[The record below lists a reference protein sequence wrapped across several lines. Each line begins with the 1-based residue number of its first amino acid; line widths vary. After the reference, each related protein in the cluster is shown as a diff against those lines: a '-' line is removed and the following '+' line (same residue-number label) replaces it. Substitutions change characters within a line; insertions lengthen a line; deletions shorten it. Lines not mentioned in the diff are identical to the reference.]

1 MLQLIAILLGL
12 STALDAGGPPADPP
26 TTPRPSV
33 VLVIADDAGW
43 IDFGFN
49 GGTDIATPE
58 MDRLAAE
65 GVTFGACYVTA
76 SVCSPSRAGL
86 LTGRYQQRFGHEYN
100 LPGTAPRVDGGLPLD
115 EITIANRF
123 EAAGLAT
130 GLVGKW
136 HLGLADRFHPIR
148 RGFDEFHGLRAGS
161 RSYFGDDRLAKGDR
175 RYEHVTEDDSSLTP
189 EAEIEYLTDTM
200 TNDAVDFIRR
210 HADRPSFLVVAYTA
224 PHGPMHARPD
234 DLEAIDE
241 TLRGKRRTY
250 AAMMRALDRG
260 VGRIADA
267 IDETGRDTMLLFV
280 NDNGGATNNASDN
293 GPWRGMKG
301 SLFEGGIRVPAFI
314 HRTSTIPA
322 GSVDHPTTSLDLVAT
337 AIAATGAD
345 GAGLDGIDLA
355 PWLTAAM
362 APPPS
367 RSLCWRRGPVAA
379 IRDGDLKLIRVE
391 EAGSMLFDVDADPG
405 ETTNLAGRRPAEVVR
420 LLAGLAAWEH
430 GLVEPRWTTGEYWR
444 RNLLKKHRMDVR
456 GREAERALP

>member
-1 MLQLIAILLGL
+1 M
-12 STALDAGGPPADPP
+12 
-26 TTPRPSV
+26 

-49 GGTDIATPE
+49 GGTEVATPAL
-58 MDRLAAE
+58 DRLAAE
-65 GVTFGACYVTA
+65 GLTFGACYVTA

-86 LTGRYQQRFGHEYN
+86 LTGRHQQRFGHEYN
-100 LPGTAPRVDGGLPLD
+100 LPGTAPRAEGGLPLD
-115 EITIANRF
+115 EHTIANRF

-136 HLGLADRFHPIR
+136 HLGLADRFHPTR

-161 RSYFGDDRLAKGDR
+161 RSYFGDERLTKGDR
-175 RYEHVTEDDSSLTP
+175 RYEHVTIDDSSTTP
-189 EAEIEYLTDTM
+189 EADIEYLTDTM
-200 TNDAVDFIRR
+200 TDDAVDFLRR

-234 DLEAIDE
+234 DLEAVGDR
-241 TLRGKRRTY
+241 LQGKRRTY

-267 IDETGRDTMLLFV
+267 IEESDRDTLLIFV

-293 GPWRGMKG
+293 GSWRGMKG

-314 HRTSTIPA
+314 HRPGTISS
-322 GSVDHPTTSLDLVAT
+322 GSIDHPVTSLDLVAT

-345 GAGLDGIDLA
+345 RSGLDGIDLSPWVGASPPA
-355 PWLTAAM
+355 PD
-362 APPPS
+362 
-367 RSLCWRRGPVAA
+367 RSICWRRGPVAA
-379 IRDGDLKLIRVE
+379 IRDGDMKLIRVE
-391 EAGSMLFDVDADPG
+391 EAGSMLFDLDADPG
-405 ETTNLAGRRPAEVVR
+405 ETTDLAARHPAEVIR

-430 GLVEPRWTTGEYWR
+430 GVIEPRWTTGDYWR
-444 RNLLKKHRMDVR
+444 KNLLKKHRMDVR

>member
-1 MLQLIAILLGL
+1 MLQLITILLR
-12 STALDAGGPPADPP
+12 SSIFLDAGGATPDPP
-26 TTPRPSV
+26 PKSPPSV

-49 GGTDIATPE
+49 GGTEVATPAL
-58 MDRLAAE
+58 DRLAAE
-65 GVTFGACYVTA
+65 GLTFGACYVTA

-86 LTGRYQQRFGHEYN
+86 LTGRHQQRFGHEYN
-100 LPGTAPRVDGGLPLD
+100 LPGTAPRAEGGLPLD
-115 EITIANRF
+115 EHTIANRF

-136 HLGLADRFHPIR
+136 HLGLADRFHPTR

-161 RSYFGDDRLAKGDR
+161 RSYFGDERLTKGDR
-175 RYEHVTEDDSSLTP
+175 RYEHVTIDDSSTTP
-189 EAEIEYLTDTM
+189 EADIEYLTDTM
-200 TNDAVDFIRR
+200 TDDAVDFLRR

-234 DLEAIDE
+234 DLEAVGDR
-241 TLRGKRRTY
+241 LQGKRRTY

-267 IDETGRDTMLLFV
+267 IEESDRDTLLIFV

-293 GPWRGMKG
+293 GSWRGMKG

-314 HRTSTIPA
+314 HRPGTISS
-322 GSVDHPTTSLDLVAT
+322 GSIDHPVTSLDLVAT

-345 GAGLDGIDLA
+345 RSGLDGIDLSPWVGASPPA
-355 PWLTAAM
+355 PD
-362 APPPS
+362 
-367 RSLCWRRGPVAA
+367 RSICWRRGPVAA
-379 IRDGDLKLIRVE
+379 IRDGDMKLIRVE
-391 EAGSMLFDVDADPG
+391 EAGSMLFDLDADPG
-405 ETTNLAGRRPAEVVR
+405 ETTDLAARHPAEVIR

-430 GLVEPRWTTGEYWR
+430 GVIEPRWTTGDYWR
-444 RNLLKKHRMDVR
+444 KNLLKKHRMDVR

>member
-1 MLQLIAILLGL
+1 MLQFIAIFFGL
-12 STALDAGGPPADPP
+12 STTLGVADRPP
-26 TTPRPSV
+26 TEPPSV

-49 GGTDIATPE
+49 GATDIATPAL
-58 MDRLAAE
+58 DRLAAE
-65 GVTFGACYVTA
+65 GLTFGACYVTA
-76 SVCSPSRAGL
+76 SVCSPSRAGM
-86 LTGRYQQRFGHEYN
+86 LTGRHQQRFGHEYN
-100 LPGTAPRVDGGLPLD
+100 LPGSAPRAEGGLPL
-115 EITIANRF
+115 EEVTIANRLHD
-123 EAAGLAT
+123 AGLAT

-136 HLGLADRFHPIR
+136 HLGLADRFHPTL

-161 RSYFGDDRLAKGDR
+161 RSYFGDERLTKGDR
-175 RYEHVTEDDSSLTP
+175 RYEHVTIDDSSTTP
-189 EAEIEYLTDTM
+189 EADIEYLTDTM
-200 TNDAVDFIRR
+200 TDDAVDFLRR

-234 DLEAIDE
+234 DLEAVQDR
-241 TLRGKRRTY
+241 LQGKRRTY

-267 IDETGRDTMLLFV
+267 IEESDRDTLLIFV

-314 HRTSTIPA
+314 HRPNTIPT
-322 GSVDHPTTSLDLVAT
+322 GSIDHPITSLDLVAT

-345 GAGLDGIDLA
+345 RSGLDGIDLS
-355 PWLTAAM
+355 PWLTATT
-362 APPPS
+362 PPPT

-379 IRDGDLKLIRVE
+379 IRDGDGMKLIRVE
-391 EAGSMLFDVDADPG
+391 GEGSMLFDLDTDPG
-405 ETTNLAGRRPAEVVR
+405 EMVNLAGRRPAEVVR

-430 GLVEPRWTTGEYWR
+430 GVVEPRWTTGEYWR